1 MTEYSVEFKSSAEK
15 DLRRIDTIHL
25 ESIFSRI
32 GNLSVDPI
40 SHESKK
46 LSGSENLYRIR
57 SGDYRI
63 IYSVN
68 HNENT
73 VTIYYVRHRKV
84 AYRNF

>member
-1 MTEYSVEFKSSAEK
+1 MTEYSVGFKSSAEK
-15 DLRRIDTIHL
+15 DLRRIDASHL

-32 GNLSVDPI
+32 EKLSTDPFP
-40 SHESKK
+40 HESKK
-46 LSGSENLYRIR
+46 LSGSENIYRIR

-63 IYSVN
+63 IYAVS